1 MNPPFFTPDP
11 SDNPLAAAIAIE
23 VAANGPMRL
32 DRYMTRV
39 SSGDAWAYYRTRAA
53 VGAGG
58 DFITAPEISQ
68 IFGELVGAWCADR
81 WQAMGGPDPFNLVE
95 PGPGRGV
102 LMADALRTIGAVSPA
117 CASAA
122 RLHLVE
128 RSAPL
133 MAMQRTRLA
142 DHRPAW
148 HDTLAEVPAGPCIVV
163 ANEFVDALPIRQF
176 RAGAEGW
183 QERAVG
189 AGAGDALTLVW
200 TPAEAASM
208 PALPVR
214 GTPETGTV
222 VEVAPMRAAIA
233 ADIARRVSAEGGVGL
248 IVDYGYR
255 ASGPGDSLQ
264 AVRGHQPARVT
275 DDPGRADVTAHVDF
289 GALARAAAEA
299 GARVDG
305 PVDQGRWL
313 LNLGAAARLEALVRA
328 NPGQERALRT
338 GLERLIDPEEMGH
351 LFQVM
356 AISAPDLSAA
366 PGFN

>member
-1 MNPPFFTPDP
+1 MSAPGFTPDP
-11 SDNPLAAAIAIE
+11 TDNPLAAAIAVE
-23 VAANGPMRL
+23 VAAKGPMRL
-32 DRYMTRV
+32 DRYMARV
-39 SSGDAWAYYRTRAA
+39 SAGDAWAYYRTRAA

-81 WQAMGGPDPFNLVE
+81 WQAMGAPDSVSLVE
-95 PGPGRGV
+95 LGPGRGV
-102 LMADALRTIGAVSPA
+102 LMDDALRTIQAVAPP
-117 CASAA
+117 CADAV

-133 MAMQRTRLA
+133 IEMQRARLGS
-142 DHRPAW
+142 RSPAW
-148 HDTLAEVPAGPCIVV
+148 HDTLADVPAGPAIVV

-176 RAGAEGW
+176 RSTDQGW

-189 AGAGDALTLVW
+189 LGEGDALQLVW
-200 TPAEAASM
+200 VPADASDM
-208 PALPVR
+208 PDLPVR

-222 VEVAPMRAAIA
+222 IEAAPERAALVAEIA
-233 ADIARRVSAEGGVGL
+233 ARVSAGDGAAL

-289 GALARAAAEA
+289 GALARAAADA

-328 NPGQERALRT
+328 NPGQEQALRT
-338 GLERLIDPEEMGH
+338 GLERLVDTDEMGH

-356 AISAPDLSAA
+356 AVSAPNLSPA